1 MRDPFFDLMMA
12 GLLATPPVDNKEEK
26 IRVERNTRIDRLKA
40 ERDSKKKMHNFL
52 TDILEVIAES
62 SEGQS
67 RSTATIMIK
76 CNKLGNRLNDLQR
89 FADPDKRTT
98 VTEEQRQTVIGFLD
112 KILSEMDAFFEE
124 NPKPDNTAFD

>member
-1 MRDPFFDLMMA
+1 
-12 GLLATPPVDNKEEK
+12 
-26 IRVERNTRIDRLKA
+26 
-40 ERDSKKKMHNFL
+40 MHNFL

-112 KILSEMDAFFEE
+112 KILSEMDAFVEE
-124 NPKPDNTAFD
+124 KPKLDSTAFD

>member
-40 ERDSKKKMHNFL
+40 ERDSKQEMHNFL

>member
-40 ERDSKKKMHNFL
+40 ERDSKKEMHNFL

-76 CNKLGNRLNDLQR
+76 CNKLGNRLNDLRR

>member
-12 GLLATPPVDNKEEK
+12 GLLATPPVDSKEEK

-40 ERDSKKKMHNFL
+40 ERDSKKEMHNFL

>member
-1 MRDPFFDLMMA
+1 
-12 GLLATPPVDNKEEK
+12 
-26 IRVERNTRIDRLKA
+26 
-40 ERDSKKKMHNFL
+40 MHNFL

-76 CNKLGNRLNDLQR
+76 CNKLVNRLNDLQR

-112 KILSEMDAFFEE
+112 KILSEMDTFFEE

>member
-1 MRDPFFDLMMA
+1 M
-12 GLLATPPVDNKEEK
+12 
-26 IRVERNTRIDRLKA
+26 RVERSTRIDRLKA
-40 ERDSKKKMHNFL
+40 ERDFKKEMHNFL
-52 TDILEVIAES
+52 TGILEVIAES

-76 CNKLGNRLNDLQR
+76 CNKLDNCINDLHR

-98 VTEEQRQTVIGFLD
+98 VTEEQRQAVIGFLD